1 MKNMGGREDGCCWVL
16 NWDTGKRVFVIFI
29 LHSYFR
35 FRQVQTN
42 YKEDEPVRC
51 TLPIDMEIN

>member
-1 MKNMGGREDGCCWVL
+1 MKNKGGSGRWLLLGINLGHWEASLLFFYV
-16 NWDTGKRVFVIFI
+16 

-42 YKEDEPVRC
+42 YK
-51 TLPIDMEIN
+51 